1 MPKYSKKD
9 ILHQL
14 DHCAGKY
21 TFPMLDNGYVY
32 PIDSRL
38 SAYRDDKRW
47 ALIIE
52 VIGFSNRGRGH
63 KGINN
68 GLYIFGNCLNFTPG
82 TNNDNFICFT
92 SDSFDGAA
100 FEQEYEESLNPEV
113 NTILLRGNKIKMP
126 KDIDFYED
134 QGIELDV
141 PPNVMIWEF
150 LRGTRKEHREHFLA
164 TEEEI
169 RERIPEDLP
178 LILRLDDWYHN
189 DLAADEN
196 PSEIET
202 FPMIASV
209 LETGNIK
216 LFAPTKKPNNHW
228 SNWPDG
234 GSL

>member
-1 MPKYSKKD
+1 MTKYSKKD

-14 DHCAGKY
+14 DHCAGAY

-47 ALIIE
+47 VVIIE
-52 VIGFSNRGRGH
+52 VIGFSRRGKGH

-68 GLYIFGNCLNFTPG
+68 GLHVFGNCLDFAPG
-82 TNNDNFICFT
+82 TNNTNFIPFS
-92 SDSFDGAA
+92 SDSHEGPA
-100 FEQEYEESLNPEV
+100 FEKEYRESLNPNV
-113 NTILLRGNKIKMP
+113 NSIFLRGNKIKMP
-126 KDIDFYED
+126 RDIEFYED

-141 PPNVMIWEF
+141 PPNIMIWEF
-150 LRGTRKEHREHFLA
+150 LRGIRNKYRKYFWA

-169 RERIPEDLP
+169 RDRIPEDLP
-178 LILRLDDWYHN
+178 LILRLDEWYHN

-202 FPMIASV
+202 FQMLASV
-209 LETGNIK
+209 LETGDVT
-216 LFAPTKKPNNHW
+216 LFKPTEKPNNHW

>member
-14 DHCAGKY
+14 DLCAGEY
-21 TFPMLDNGYVY
+21 TFPMLDNGYIY

-47 ALIIE
+47 VLIIE
-52 VIGFSNRGRGH
+52 VIGFSNRGKGH

-68 GLYIFGNCLNFTPG
+68 GLYIFGNCLKFTPG
-82 TNNDNFICFT
+82 TNNANFICFT
-92 SDSFDGAA
+92 SDAFEGPA

-113 NTILLRGNKIKMP
+113 NSILLRGNKIKMP
-126 KDIDFYED
+126 KDIGFYED

-150 LRGTRKEHREHFLA
+150 LRGIKTEHRESFLA

-178 LILRLDDWYHN
+178 LILRLDEWYNN
-189 DLAADEN
+189 DLAVDEN
-196 PSEIET
+196 TREIET
-202 FPMIASV
+202 FPMIASI
-209 LETGNIK
+209 LEKGNIK
-216 LFAPTKKPNNHW
+216 LFTPTEKSNNHW